1 MKVRTTITA
10 SCTYELDVDEYYTHS
25 NGEIMTIDEIRELED
40 EYAPQNLLDSNDAVW
55 DVEVKFV
62 H

>member
-25 NGEIMTIDEIRELED
+25 NGEIMTIEEIRKLED
-40 EYAPQNLLDSNDAVW
+40 DYAHENLLESNHTVW

>member
-25 NGEIMTIDEIRELED
+25 DGKVMTIEEIRELED
-40 EYAPQNLLDSNDAVW
+40 EYAAQNLLDSDQAIW

-62 H
+62 D